1 MQSVLALFLSFALV
15 RSFAASS
22 KPISTA
28 WESVASRFG
37 AGEWLCEFGSTRTVA
52 RYVIDKILNCN
63 YIGYRQLSGSSFCFF
78 MSTSSRFAV
87 AVHVLTLMAWAD
99 EEPLKSDHVAE
110 SVNTNPVVIRRML
123 CELAESK
130 LVVSQTGSMG
140 GSRLARQPE
149 EITLLDIYQAV
160 ESRGVFSLHRHPPN
174 PDCPVGVNIGT
185 VLNDVLDEVDSAVE
199 SVLANIT
206 LKEAVGRLK
215 PCVRSAD
222 TKMAGV
228 AGAKSLSA
236 AAAIKRKNG
245 KEHTLSARN

>member
-1 MQSVLALFLSFALV
+1 
-15 RSFAASS
+15 
-22 KPISTA
+22 
-28 WESVASRFG
+28 
-37 AGEWLCEFGSTRTVA
+37 
-52 RYVIDKILNCN
+52 
-63 YIGYRQLSGSSFCFF
+63 

-215 PCVRSAD
+215 PCVRSVDA
-222 TKMAGV
+222 KSV
-228 AGAKSLSA
+228 GATGTKSLST